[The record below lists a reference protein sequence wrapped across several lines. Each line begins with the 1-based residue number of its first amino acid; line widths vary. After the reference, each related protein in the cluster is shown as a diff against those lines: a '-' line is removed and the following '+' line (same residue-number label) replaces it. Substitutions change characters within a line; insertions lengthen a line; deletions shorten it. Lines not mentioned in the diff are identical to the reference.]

1 MPPSPSE
8 RALKTRLFPE
18 GLVKRVTRLTL
29 SARNTYTG
37 ERGIRK
43 FQGLMYRRV
52 VAIGQQGGP
61 HRHIP
66 RGEGYRKAGESRR
79 GYHHARSAS
88 LKDVCRH
95 VSSCRTRTLPKICSQ
110 LKPKKSARPSR
121 SRGRP

>member
-52 VAIGQQGGP
+52 VAIGQHGGP

-79 GYHHARSAS
+79 GYHHPRSAS
-88 LKDVCRH
+88 LKDVCRY
-95 VSSCRTRTLPKICSQ
+95 VSSCRTRTLPKI
-110 LKPKKSARPSR
+110 
-121 SRGRP
+121 

>member
-43 FQGLMYRRV
+43 FQGRCTDGSWQSGSRV
-52 VAIGQQGGP
+52 ARTATFPEERVIERPANPGEDIIT
-61 HRHIP
+61 HAAP
-66 RGEGYRKAGESRR
+66 R
-79 GYHHARSAS
+79 
-88 LKDVCRH
+88 
-95 VSSCRTRTLPKICSQ
+95 
-110 LKPKKSARPSR
+110 
-121 SRGRP
+121 